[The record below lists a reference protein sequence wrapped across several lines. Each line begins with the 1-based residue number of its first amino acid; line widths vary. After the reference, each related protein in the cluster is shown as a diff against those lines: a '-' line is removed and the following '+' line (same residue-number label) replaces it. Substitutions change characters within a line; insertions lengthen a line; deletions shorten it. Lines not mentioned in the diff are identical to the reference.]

1 MEYKRGDNILFI
13 LNFLAQKPG
22 AGTGEIQRALLQWRG
37 KDPNKRALVQ
47 YFIFEGYIRN
57 AFGTPNRYVGVRWE
71 KIARGKWK
79 LTQNGE
85 NELARCKS
93 RLGELKLA

>member
-13 LNFLAQKPG
+13 LSFLAKYPG
-22 AGTGEIQRALLQWRG
+22 AGTGEINRALLEWRG
-37 KDPNKRALVQ
+37 KDPNKRALIQ
-47 YFIFEGYIRN
+47 YFIFEGLIRN

-71 KIARGKWK
+71 RIARGKWK
-79 LTQNGE
+79 LTKNGE

-93 RLGELKLA
+93 RLEVLKLA